1 MPRGRAATYD
11 AQREAILA
19 GAAKLFAE
27 RGYSDVSMNEVAR
40 ACGVSKPLL
49 YHYVRDKDDLLVLIC
64 EGHVTRLVELVR
76 EVLARESE
84 PEARLRTMIRR
95 FVEAYAEARH
105 EHRVLT
111 QDVKFLHGAGKTRVL
126 ACERE
131 VVAAFADTIALLRPE
146 EGAQRLHKPLTML
159 LFGMINWMFTWLKPE
174 GELTYEAMAPV
185 VTDLFF
191 GGLSAV
197 QAPPLQQRAK
207 RARGKQSQA
216 KETLA

>member
-1 MPRGRAATYD
+1 MPRGRAPTYD

-27 RGYSDVSMNEVAR
+27 RGYSDVSMAEVAR

-49 YHYVRDKDDLLVLIC
+49 YHYVQDKDDLLVLIC
-64 EGHVTRLVELVR
+64 EGHVSRLVELVR
-76 EVLARESE
+76 ETIAEESE
-84 PEARLRTMIRR
+84 PQARLKLMIRR

-126 ACERE
+126 ARERE

-146 EGAQRLHKPLTML
+146 AGAENLHKPLTML
-159 LFGMINWMFTWLKPE
+159 LFGMINWMFTWLKPD

-185 VTDLFF
+185 VTELFF
-191 GGLSAV
+191 GGLGAV
-197 QAPPLQQRAK
+197 HAPAVK
-207 RARGKQSQA
+207 RARKRQPQP

>member
-19 GAAKLFAE
+19 GAAQLFAE

-49 YHYVRDKDDLLVLIC
+49 YHYVRDKDELLVLIC
-64 EGHVTRLVELVR
+64 EGHVRRLTELVR
-76 EVLARESE
+76 EVAMQESD
-84 PEARLRTMIRR
+84 PELRLRLLIRR
-95 FVEAYAEARH
+95 FVEAYAESRN

-111 QDVKFLHGAGKTRVL
+111 QDVKFLHGAGRARVL
-126 ACERE
+126 AHEHE
-131 VVAAFADTIALLRPE
+131 VVAVFADTIAQLRPQA
-146 EGAQRLHKPLTML
+146 GVQRLHKPLTML
-159 LFGMINWMFTWLKPE
+159 LFGMINWMFTWLHPD

-185 VTDLFF
+185 VSDLFF
-191 GGLSAV
+191 GGLTAV
-197 QAPPLQQRAK
+197 KAPRRRRPTQP
-207 RARGKQSQA
+207 